1 MTNSTRMSILFTN
14 SNSCPLIK
22 QIDIVPE
29 WALRLGKVIRSFLIF
44 LDRYTLA
51 TNQSLYNT
59 NHTFKTVRNHGEKF
73 WR

>member
-1 MTNSTRMSILFTN
+1 MTNSTRMSISFTN

-22 QIDIVPE
+22 AIDFVPK
-29 WALRLGKVIRSFLIF
+29 WALRLSKVIRSFLIF
-44 LDRYTLA
+44 SDRCTLP

-59 NHTFKTVRNHGEKF
+59 KHTFKTVRNHGEKF